1 MTPYS
6 LARTI
11 AAAVAQ
17 DTALQAWAT
26 AQFSAALTVY
36 LGIPSASF
44 PDVDNDAPFVAI
56 GDPERRAGQDK
67 NTAMFGLTAW
77 MGLRVSGMATTG
89 VVNLVEPTG
98 LDTIND
104 GLALLITAVA
114 GALPD
119 GVEITAADQAT
130 DTLGA
135 HDWVDGFLAFEF
147 EHRMVIGQN
156 RLG

>member
-17 DTALQAWAT
+17 DAALQAWAT

-36 LGIPSASF
+36 LGIPSEDF
-44 PDVDNDAPFVAI
+44 PNMETDAPFVAF
-56 GDPERRAGQDK
+56 GDPSRQASRDRRQV
-67 NTAMFGLTAW
+67 TYGLLAW

-89 VVNLVEPTG
+89 IDHLVEPTG
-98 LDTIND
+98 LDTVND

-114 GALPD
+114 AALPE
-119 GVEITAADQAT
+119 GCELVRADQET
-130 DTLGA
+130 GTLTA
-135 HDWVDGFLAFEF
+135 HDWVEGFVGFEV
-147 EHRMVIGQN
+147 EERLVMGQDP
-156 RLG
+156 LD